1 MKNISGSCKKGRVE
15 LVSSHQL
22 NNIFKKS
29 MISRWLKYLSLV
41 VLLFSAA
48 TALVIAKD
56 RGTSKR
62 LTTDQLINS
71 LRSIKNPSL
80 QHVESGEPAQDVK
93 CGFGIRASVHNRWQ
107 EFTGLQKA
115 EIINLLQV
123 ESFEKDTVIGR
134 FHIFYDVSVDS
145 VNTPALLASDN
156 SRIPNTAKQYV
167 DSVGRIFNDVYH
179 IEVEQLGYDPP
190 PFESG
195 ETSYRVFIVNMSDY
209 GYTDW
214 DVSPLNPGNSAP
226 RYPCFVHIHNDF
238 SPFYTKGMN
247 ALKVTAAHEFH
258 HVIQV
263 GSYGFWA
270 NAVYAHELT
279 SVWFED
285 VNYTDVNDYYQYL
298 TDYFV
303 GFSDG
308 RSFNYDPY
316 EGGYER
322 CVWAHFIAKQFSINM
337 MRKIWEE
344 MRTKTYQEN
353 TDVFLESNDA
363 IITDSG
369 MTLQTA
375 FAEFTKW
382 NYYTADRAD
391 TVKYYPEGNHY
402 PRFQPLQ
409 TIPFNTTTTTN
420 GNVEPLST
428 SMYEFDMQQDTIT
441 AVIANVDVN
450 SAINRNTTQQQI
462 DITLSSGLQTNISA
476 ENLSLWSSFFIE
488 SSTRTDIPH
497 LQSNAAP
504 NPFRLAEAP
513 WLKLPI
519 NQDAAKTAEV
529 FFFTSSLQLVYSGF
543 LSVNDED
550 GFRAIVVP
558 ASEVKSKLSSG
569 IYFILAKTA
578 NSDYK
583 WKVAVIR

>member
-1 MKNISGSCKKGRVE
+1 
-15 LVSSHQL
+15 
-22 NNIFKKS
+22 
-29 MISRWLKYLSLV
+29 MISRWLKYLSFV

-80 QHVESGEPAQDVK
+80 KQVESGESAQDVK
-93 CGFGIRASVHNRWQ
+93 CGFGIRVSVHNQWQ
-107 EFTGLQKA
+107 NFTGLQKV
-115 EIINLLQV
+115 EITNLLQV
-123 ESFEKDTVIGR
+123 GSFEKDTVIGR

-145 VNTPALLASDN
+145 LNTPALLASDN

-190 PFESG
+190 PFETG

-209 GYTDW
+209 GFTDW
-214 DVSPLNPGNSAP
+214 DPNISPLNPGSSAP

-263 GSYGFWA
+263 GSYGFLA

-279 SVWFED
+279 SVWFEN

-298 TDYFV
+298 MDYFV

-322 CVWAHFIAKQFSINM
+322 CVWAHFIAKKFGINM
-337 MRKIWEE
+337 MRRIWEE
-344 MRTKTYQEN
+344 MRTRTYQEN

-363 IITDSG
+363 VLTDSG
-369 MTLQTA
+369 MTLRTA

-391 TVKYYPEGNHY
+391 TVNYYPEGNHY
-402 PRFQPLQ
+402 PRFKPLQ
-409 TIPFNTTTTTN
+409 KMTFYNTTS
-420 GNVEPLST
+420 GNVEPLSS
-428 SMYEFDMQQDTIT
+428 SMYEFDLQQDTIT
-441 AVIANVDVN
+441 AIIANLDVS

-462 DITLSSGLQTNISA
+462 DVTLSAGLQTKISA
-476 ENLSLWSSFFIE
+476 ENLSLWGSFFIQ
-488 SSTRTDIPH
+488 SSTRTDIPRF
-497 LQSNAAP
+497 QSNAAP
-504 NPFRLAEAP
+504 NPFRLAEAL

-519 NQDAAKTAEV
+519 NQDEAKTAQV
-529 FFFTSSLQLVYSGF
+529 FFFTSSFHLAYSGF
-543 LSVNDED
+543 LNVNNEG
-550 GFRAIVVP
+550 GFQAIIVP
-558 ASEVKSKLSSG
+558 TSEVKSKLSSG
-569 IYFILAKTA
+569 IYFIIAKTV